1 MIGTRE
7 RNQQN
12 TGYNNYGY
20 QPKYFNDCYSE
31 KTYDNGYNDYQDN
44 AQYQEEE
51 TYGANYDNYQINNQ
65 RFNCASDEYT
75 FRPIELSDIES
86 DVKTKSK
93 SKTKT
98 KINMSIKSKIMVGVY
113 FALVSLIVVMLLINA
128 LPGVKAQNSKVESH
142 PKEVVNEK
150 VLDQETGEVA
160 SKSGL
165 VKGNGYTYDTET
177 NWFDKFCDSF
187 SGLFN

>member
-7 RNQQN
+7 RSQQN
-12 TGYNNYGY
+12 TGYSNYGY
-20 QPKYFNDCYSE
+20 QPKYFDDCYSE
-31 KTYDNGYNDYQDN
+31 KTYDNNYDNYQDN
-44 AQYQEEE
+44 AQYQEENVYN
-51 TYGANYDNYQINNQ
+51 TNYDNYQMNNQ

-93 SKTKT
+93 SKTRA

-113 FALVSLIVVMLLINA
+113 FALVSLIVVMLLVNA
-128 LPGVKAQNSKVESH
+128 LPGVKAQNANVESQS
-142 PKEVVNEK
+142 KEVVNEQ
-150 VLDQETGEVA
+150 VLNEEAGAVA
-160 SKSGL
+160 SQSGL
-165 VKGNGYTYDTET
+165 VKGDGYTYDTET